1 MFHAVPTEMHDVE
14 KYYTYTGA
22 DGRQMHLYEGP
33 CNGIPTQ
40 WVTTSKWDG
49 KICVQLVN
57 GEMAYSDS
65 HNEPILVYE
74 PDEAGWRSEFPLSN
88 IPQQPEPV
96 PILPTT
102 PAPTVFD
109 TAYWTPLYPQ
119 PFSAADLEAGDV
131 GKWLLFW
138 KDPAVLERKWA
149 EAQRAFDDG
158 LLPGVTRM
166 KMSTSGNSGGVLVL
180 YCDRSSDRD
189 HIMAVGDV
197 ILWAFRYDE
206 SEYIF
211 YKTDAQTATG
221 THATGQVTNHSYKSN
236 QNPHYRPALVDQAC
250 EDCGVAMRVEA

>member
-1 MFHAVPTEMHDVE
+1 MQCALP
-14 KYYTYTGA
+14 A
-22 DGRQMHLYEGP
+22 P
-33 CNGIPTQ
+33 P
-40 WVTTSKWDG
+40 
-49 KICVQLVN
+49 
-57 GEMAYSDS
+57 
-65 HNEPILVYE
+65 
-74 PDEAGWRSEFPLSN
+74 
-88 IPQQPEPV
+88 
-96 PILPTT
+96 LPTT
-102 PAPTVFD
+102 PTPTPTVFD

-166 KMSTSGNSGGVLVL
+166 KMSTRRANPRASGNSAGVLVL

-211 YKTDAQTATG
+211 YKTDAQT
-221 THATGQVTNHSYKSN
+221 GQATNHNYKSN
-236 QNPHYRPALVDQAC
+236 RNPHYRPALVDQAC
-250 EDCGVAMRVEA
+250 EDCGVAIHVEA